1 MTVICFLPRVAA
13 SPLALSTSIMRSATS
28 LLALDIPRCS
38 SALASCSS
46 SNCSLSRSQ
55 SWRADCSPWARAFLA
70 LTSSSLFLF
79 NLTAELTIF
88 CQETCLLCTHI
99 IDLTEIF
106 IILGLQFTELVLKS
120 TAQLFKISLCFSN
133 SLHVAGEVI
142 NLHLVFTLFL
152 LKLLLDTLEVVD
164 LLTQLSNAVSLLL
177 AQSSSSGLMLQG
189 GLLKVTA
196 DLLELSL
203 TLLVHLNLSSS
214 GTTGLLQPLTD
225 LLKFPGEIGS
235 LLLNLGTSSTLSL
248 NLLLQFLNTGLKLLD
263 LLLKLSTH

>member
-1 MTVICFLPRVAA
+1 M
-13 SPLALSTSIMRSATS
+13 
-28 LLALDIPRCS
+28 
-38 SALASCSS
+38 
-46 SNCSLSRSQ
+46 
-55 SWRADCSPWARAFLA
+55 
-70 LTSSSLFLF
+70 
-79 NLTAELTIF
+79 
-88 CQETCLLCTHI
+88 H
-99 IDLTEIF
+99 
-106 IILGLQFTELVLKS
+106 
-120 TAQLFKISLCFSN
+120 LCFSN

-189 GLLKVTA
+189 GFLKVTT

-203 TLLVHLNLSSS
+203 ALLVHLNLSSS

-225 LLKFPGEIGS
+225 LLKFPGEISS

-248 NLLLQFLNTGLKLLD
+248 NLLLQFLNTGLLNVDVLSFSKLS
-263 LLLKLSTH
+263 LLKHTVGNVQRNILCNTVCESPEAP

>member
-189 GLLKVTA
+189 GLLK
-196 DLLELSL
+196 
-203 TLLVHLNLSSS
+203 
-214 GTTGLLQPLTD
+214 PLTD